1 MMLLTS
7 LERLLRRVLDTI
19 VSVPLLFWSCVAA
32 NMVGV
37 IAGGVFWYGPM
48 LWSSPLWAMPFI
60 PDCPLAALVGTV
72 ALLAVWSRQR
82 WRLLFAFAAFGCLK
96 YGGWTLAF
104 WLYYWNETSSLDVVS
119 VTMFVS
125 HIGLSIEG
133 LLFVPHIRPLSLT
146 KRVVVV
152 GWFVLSIFID
162 YGLGYHPPLGGYVP
176 VSFVFWL
183 AVVLTVVLGSALL
196 LLPFG
201 RAPSTTPPAVRSP
214 STE

>member
-1 MMLLTS
+1 MLLLTS

-19 VSVPLLFWSCVAA
+19 VSVPLLFWGCVTA

-37 IAGGVFWYGPM
+37 IGGGIFWYGPM

-96 YGGWTLAF
+96 YGVWTLAF
-104 WLYYWNETSSLDVVS
+104 WLYYWNATGSLDVVS

-125 HIGLSIEG
+125 HIGLCIEG

-162 YGLGYHPPLGGYVP
+162 YGLGYYPPLGDYVP

-201 RAPSTTPPAVRSP
+201 RASRTTLPAVRSP
-214 STE
+214 STG